1 MKRTV
6 FDQIR
11 AQEKDSRRQVISA
24 LAEEILAEKGIAGVT
39 IRNVAE
45 AAGLSTGAI
54 YMYFRNKEEIFVHI
68 LSGSLQKLE
77 QDLKKSM
84 AHENLTD
91 ILRSMARHYK
101 AYYLKIGKYI
111 DLVELLTDD
120 GKGTAT
126 VDNDLMQTLRDQ
138 LTSIFRGLEEQMAR
152 PGIKHR
158 LKGVPPERVVPVLW
172 SMVSGLCHITL
183 PSPRS
188 REGGFD
194 FDQTLEDM
202 IAMFMGT
209 DEA

>member
-1 MKRTV
+1 MKATV

-11 AQEKDSRRQVISA
+11 AQEKEGRRQVISA
-24 LAEEILAEKGIAGVT
+24 LAEEILAKKGITGVT
-39 IRNVAE
+39 IREVAE

-54 YMYFRNKEEIFVHI
+54 YMYFRNKEEIFVYI
-68 LSGSLQKLE
+68 LANGLKKLE

-84 AHENLTD
+84 VHQDLPD
-91 ILRSMARHYK
+91 ILRAMADHYK

-120 GKGTAT
+120 GEGTT
-126 VDNDLMQTLRDQ
+126 KVDTELMQALRDQ
-138 LTSIFRGLEEQMAR
+138 LASIFRWLEEQMAQ
-152 PGIKHR
+152 PEIAKR
-158 LKGVPPERVVPVLW
+158 LKGVPPNRVVPVLW
-172 SMVSGLCHITL
+172 SMVTGLSHITL

-202 IAMFMGT
+202 MTIIMG
-209 DEA
+209 

>member
-1 MKRTV
+1 MKATI

-11 AQEKDSRRQVISA
+11 AQEKEGRRQAISA
-24 LAEEILAEKGIAGVT
+24 LAEEILAQKGITGVT
-39 IRNVAE
+39 IRDVAE

-68 LSGSLQKLE
+68 LANGLQKLE

-84 AHENLTD
+84 VHQDLPD
-91 ILRSMARHYK
+91 ILRAMAGHYK
-101 AYYLKIGKYI
+101 AYYLKIGKYV

-120 GKGTAT
+120 GEGTT
-126 VDNDLMQTLRDQ
+126 KVDTDLMQTLRDQ
-138 LTSIFRGLEEQMAR
+138 LGSIFRWLEEQMAQ
-152 PGIKHR
+152 PEIAGR
-158 LKGVPPERVVPVLW
+158 LKGVPPNRVVPVLW
-172 SMVSGLCHITL
+172 SMVTGLSHITL

-202 IAMFMGT
+202 MTIIMG
-209 DEA
+209 

>member
-1 MKRTV
+1 MKATI

-11 AQEKDSRRQVISA
+11 AQEKEGRRQAISA
-24 LAEEILAEKGIAGVT
+24 LAEEILAQKGITGVT
-39 IRNVAE
+39 IRDVAE

-68 LSGSLQKLE
+68 LANGLQKLE

-84 AHENLTD
+84 VHQDLPD
-91 ILRSMARHYK
+91 ILRAMAGHYK
-101 AYYLKIGKYI
+101 AYYLKIGKYV

-120 GKGTAT
+120 GEGTT
-126 VDNDLMQTLRDQ
+126 KVDTDLMQTLRDQ
-138 LTSIFRGLEEQMAR
+138 LGSIFRWLEEQMAQ
-152 PGIKHR
+152 PEIAGR
-158 LKGVPPERVVPVLW
+158 LKGVPPNRVVPVLW
-172 SMVSGLCHITL
+172 SMVTGLSHITL

-202 IAMFMGT
+202 MTIMMG
-209 DEA
+209 

>member
-1 MKRTV
+1 MKATI

-11 AQEKDSRRQVISA
+11 AQEKEGRRQAISA
-24 LAEEILAEKGIAGVT
+24 LAEEILAQKGITGVT
-39 IRNVAE
+39 IRDVAE

-68 LSGSLQKLE
+68 LANGLQKLE

-84 AHENLTD
+84 AHQDLAD
-91 ILRSMARHYK
+91 ILRAMAGHYK
-101 AYYLKIGKYI
+101 AYYLKIGKYV

-120 GKGTAT
+120 GEGTT
-126 VDNDLMQTLRDQ
+126 KVDTDLMQTLRDQ
-138 LTSIFRGLEEQMAR
+138 LGSIFRWLEEQMAQ
-152 PGIKHR
+152 PEIAGR
-158 LKGVPPERVVPVLW
+158 LKGVPPNRVVPVLW
-172 SMVSGLCHITL
+172 SMVTGLSHITL

-202 IAMFMGT
+202 MTIMMG
-209 DEA
+209 